1 MSNRSL
7 LLISIFL
14 SLAILVGGVILADK
28 KVTNDEWSFLAG
40 AVAGMGLLLAFDR
53 TKGDDDV

>member
-14 SLAILVGGVILADK
+14 SVTILVGAVILADK

-40 AVAGMGLLLAFDR
+40 AAAGMGLLLAFDR
-53 TKGDDDV
+53 TKGDNDV

>member
-14 SLAILVGGVILADK
+14 SIAILVGGVILSDK
-28 KVTNDEWSFLAG
+28 QVTNDEWSFLVG